1 MRIKLPTMNWILSI
15 FSKLIP
21 PILYPSLRTILI
33 KTLQVGPLPNH
44 VGFIMDG
51 NRRFSRSAGLPVHD
65 GHRAGFEALKRVL
78 ELLLRLEVPN
88 VTVYAFA
95 IGNFKR
101 STEEVNQL
109 MDLARTK
116 LVQICEKGQLLDKH
130 GIRVVVIG
138 RKDLLP
144 PDIKESVC
152 KVEEMTANN
161 KRGCL
166 NVAFPYSSQ
175 EEMANAMYKTVQDSI
190 THRIPSSS
198 IDIDTIDQNMY
209 TSHSPPLDI
218 LIRTS
223 GVSRLSDFLL
233 WQTTLHSS
241 SSSSSSNTRESE
253 ILADQNLLNESTE
266 EESESKKL
274 IKRTRTINKGSS
286 VHFVPKFWPDF
297 GLLDVLPILLGWQ
310 AEEIFHKSF
319 KFFHFST

>member
-1 MRIKLPTMNWILSI
+1 MRIKLPTTTSSILSI
-15 FSKLIP
+15 LSKLIP
-21 PILYPSLRTILI
+21 PFLYPSMRILLI
-33 KTLQVGPLPNH
+33 RTLQLGPLPNH

-51 NRRFSRSAGLPVHD
+51 NRRFSRSVGLPVED
-65 GHRAGFEALKRVL
+65 GHRAGFEALKRIL

-101 STEEVNQL
+101 SAEEVNKL

-116 LVQICEKGQLLDKH
+116 LVQICEKGQLLDRY

-152 KVEEMTANN
+152 KVEEMTINN

-175 EEMANAMYKTVQDSI
+175 EEMASAIYKTAQDSI
-190 THRIPSSS
+190 SDQTPTSL
-198 IDIDTIDQNMY
+198 IDIDTIDKNLY

-233 WQTTLHSS
+233 WQTTLNSS
-241 SSSSSSNTRESE
+241 EYEPSSTTTAADPTKNLISPIEPEEAKKEDGLGSARVRNT
-253 ILADQNLLNESTE
+253 T
-266 EESESKKL
+266 
-274 IKRTRTINKGSS
+274 KGPS

-297 GLLDVLPILLGWQ
+297 GILDVLPILLGWQ
-310 AEEIFHKSF
+310 AEEIFLRF
-319 KFFHFST
+319 APFFH

>member
-1 MRIKLPTMNWILSI
+1 M
-15 FSKLIP
+15 
-21 PILYPSLRTILI
+21 
-33 KTLQVGPLPNH
+33 KTDHTLDYQ
-44 VGFIMDG
+44 I
-51 NRRFSRSAGLPVHD
+51 
-65 GHRAGFEALKRVL
+65 L

-101 STEEVNQL
+101 PPEEVSKL

-116 LVQICEKGQLLDKH
+116 LVQICEKGQLLDRY

-144 PDIKESVC
+144 PDIKESVM

-161 KRGCL
+161 KKGCL

-175 EEMANAMYKTVQDSI
+175 EEIATAICRTAMDTISHQKPTSTIEV
-190 THRIPSSS
+190 
-198 IDIDTIDQNMY
+198 DTIDQNLY

-223 GVSRLSDFLL
+223 GVTRLSDFLL
-233 WQTTLHSS
+233 WQTTFLNGGKQGNTAEGGAYNRVEECNNSMPKSLDNKTNPAATIPSS
-241 SSSSSSNTRESE
+241 S
-253 ILADQNLLNESTE
+253 
-266 EESESKKL
+266 
-274 IKRTRTINKGSS
+274 SS
-286 VHFVPKFWPDF
+286 VHFVSTFWPHF

-310 AEEIFHKSF
+310 AEQILSSLFSF
-319 KFFHFST
+319 CQ